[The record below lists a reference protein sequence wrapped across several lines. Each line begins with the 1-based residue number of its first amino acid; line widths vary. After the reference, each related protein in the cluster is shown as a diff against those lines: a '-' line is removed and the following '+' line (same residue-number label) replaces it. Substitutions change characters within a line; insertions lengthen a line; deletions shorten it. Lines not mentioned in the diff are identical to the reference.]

1 VVPEVTATK
10 AVPKRLGS
18 RWADLAAPF
27 LLLIGAFLS
36 FLRFQSYGFF
46 QPESLV
52 LTLIFAVIALLYGLW
67 LRRTRSGVGRTLLLT
82 VLLVLAIDFQ
92 FPQADGHF
100 RLLIVLVLAATW
112 LLKAHATALLAVMAL
127 AFYASN
133 LVLGEHLTVS
143 FESNP
148 LPAQR
153 ADLPPLFHFILD
165 EHIGL
170 DGIPPDVP
178 GAAEARADLAETY
191 VAQGFRIFARAY
203 SPYHLTTNAVPNLF
217 NLTRSDIHQSWLGG
231 ARAPIPSALHE
242 NAYFQKLRDA
252 GYAIRVYQPEFI
264 DLCATDVP
272 PESCYTIPRN
282 AIMFLP
288 RLGMSW
294 YPRLWFILTYYAAN
308 HSYLY
313 RRVWQLYDGRIRPLA
328 DRRGLDLPAWHW
340 ANSRINAAGAIDL
353 LARMRS
359 DLHELPSLRGNAFI
373 AHLIDPHAPYL
384 VDENCRA
391 HLDVR
396 ERLEPVDEIDASSG
410 SDRRLRYGLY
420 LAQTQCLAHQ
430 LRDFFQEVQRVNGLD
445 AIIVLHGDHGSR
457 IATVDPESGDVSSM
471 TAADFGDLYSAFFAV
486 HAPGIAP
493 GIDTTVIATQSLLR
507 FLMETAYSST
517 SVPADSAPTVF
528 LPADESGRMRTVR
541 IPPFWK
547 KALANR

>member
-1 VVPEVTATK
+1 VVPEVTSSK
-10 AVPKRLGS
+10 GIPKRLGS

-27 LLLIGAFLS
+27 LLLVGPFLS
-36 FLRFQSYGFF
+36 FLRFHSYGFF

-67 LRRTRSGVGRTLLLT
+67 LFRTRSGVGRTLLLT
-82 VLLVLAIDFQ
+82 VLLVVAIDFQ

-100 RLLIVLVLAATW
+100 RLLIVLILAATW
-112 LLKAHATALLAVMAL
+112 LLRAQATVLLALMAL

-133 LVLGEHLTVS
+133 LVLGEHLAVRL
-143 FESNP
+143 ESNP
-148 LPAQR
+148 LAVRR

-178 GAAEARADLAETY
+178 GAAQARADLTETY
-191 VAQGFRIFARAY
+191 VNQGFRIFARAY

-252 GYAIRVYQPEFI
+252 GYAIRIYQPEFI

-294 YPRLWFILTYYAAN
+294 YPRMGFVLTYYAAN

-313 RRVWQLYDGRIRPLA
+313 RRVRQLYEGRIRPLA
-328 DRRGLDLPAWHW
+328 DRRGLDLPSWHW
-340 ANSRINAAGAIDL
+340 ANSRINAAGAMDL

-359 DLHELPSLRGNAFI
+359 DIAELPSLRGTAFV

-384 VDENCRA
+384 VDQNCTA

-396 ERLEPVDEIDASSG
+396 QRLEPVDEMEASSG
-410 SDRRLRYGLY
+410 SDRRLRYSLY
-420 LAQTQCLAHQ
+420 LAQAQCLAHQ
-430 LRDFFQEVQRVNGLD
+430 LRDFFQEVQRVSGQD
-445 AIIVLHGDHGSR
+445 VIIVLHGDHGSR
-457 IATVDPESGDVSSM
+457 IATVDPESGDVNSM

-486 HAPGIAP
+486 HASGIAP
-493 GIDTTVIATQSLLR
+493 GIDTTVIATQNLLR
-507 FLMETAYSST
+507 YLMETAYTST

-528 LPADESGRMRTVR
+528 LPADESVKLVTVPL
-541 IPPFWK
+541 PPFWHRP
-547 KALANR
+547 LANR